1 MEFRRDPIFFR
12 AVLRR
17 EPEMEFDP
25 ILSSWTIEKST
36 FDSLKCKFDLT
47 RLWKFGIYRRNY
59 VAFGIVTDLERITEE
74 DLNKKIWTMING
86 SNTNMTRVRFLEFK
100 EWSYP
105 KNYQLVDK
113 EEKIL
118 DNGSISSSVYDPQL
132 LFSIKEDYTI
142 RGSWEINRVSRKEW
156 SEPLFR
162 RIFNTEIQYG
172 RKRWWT

>member
-1 MEFRRDPIFFR
+1 MIEFRSDPRFFR

-17 EPEMEFDP
+17 KPGMEFDP

-36 FDSLKCKFDLT
+36 FSPLEYKFDLT

-59 VAFGIVTDLERITEE
+59 VAFGIVTDLEGVTEG
-74 DLNKKIWTMING
+74 DLIKKIWTTITG
-86 SNTNMTRVRFLEFK
+86 SNMIRIQFLEFK

-105 KNYQLVDK
+105 KNYKLIDK
-113 EEKIL
+113 EEKVL
-118 DNGSISSSVYDPQL
+118 DNGNISSSVYDPQL
-132 LFSIKEDYTI
+132 LFSIREDYTI

-156 SEPLFR
+156 NESLFR